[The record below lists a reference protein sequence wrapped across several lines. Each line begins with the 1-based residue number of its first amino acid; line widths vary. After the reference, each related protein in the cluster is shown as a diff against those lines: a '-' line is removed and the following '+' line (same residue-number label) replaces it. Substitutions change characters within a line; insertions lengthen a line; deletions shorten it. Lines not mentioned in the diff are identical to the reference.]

1 MLWRERIFNE
11 SRMGWVKGIISAMEV
26 LDLANYSYEQGKR
39 VLEKRE
45 SETLKQHGQFLT
57 PPNTAHYMAK
67 RLGQINSGATIIEPS
82 VGSGVLACAV
92 IEQLITE
99 NRSIEIWLDAY
110 ETDKELC
117 DVARDVLTLASKKAK
132 QSGIIIHW
140 QVFNED
146 FVLACLPEHQP
157 SLFGTEQSR
166 RKMYNFVI
174 SNPPYF
180 KLNAEDKRVKAI
192 AGKINGHTNIYTI
205 FMALSTKLLAPK
217 GKACFIVP
225 RSFCS
230 GVYFSEFRR
239 DLLKDVT
246 PLAIHV
252 FQSRNDVFK
261 GDKVLQENVIFS
273 FEKLSQPKK
282 QRYWAG
288 SVNISVSKDDSEL
301 NENVLNRQVS
311 FQHFLNDR
319 DGQVFFRLPTGIH
332 DEQILEAVDQW
343 DGSLEKY
350 GWQVSTGRV
359 VPFRTGHLL
368 KEKLTT
374 GNGTVPLLWM
384 QNVKPYYV
392 DYPLSEFDKPRAIS
406 TQDAVLLVPNSNYVL
421 LRRFSSKEDR
431 RRLVS
436 APLIG
441 KDFNFEQIGFEN
453 HLNFI
458 YGKKGALL
466 PSEAV
471 GLSALFNSAIIDR
484 YFRIVNG
491 NTQVN
496 AAELRILSLPPVEV
510 IRNIG
515 GKIQQIPTPTAEQAD
530 NIIFSTL
537 WQMKLLAEE
546 FPMIQETR
554 LTMGKIEQAQEV
566 LEALGLPSA
575 QQNEVS
581 ALTLLALARLSE
593 KAQWKDASSQS
604 LRVHDILVK
613 IKQDYGREYAENSRE
628 TIRRKVLHQLEQA
641 GIVVRNADDPSRS
654 TNSGLNNYVLSELV
668 LDVLHSYGT
677 SKWKSQIN
685 KFFAQQGSLLEIYQK
700 TREQNKIPLQVA
712 DGKIYKLS
720 PGKHNKLEVAI
731 VEEFAPRFAPG
742 AKLIYLGD
750 TAKKTLVFDET
761 AFIKLNIPVS
771 EHGKFPDVILYD
783 SKKKWLFLV
792 EAVTSH
798 GPVSPKRQFEL
809 EKLFEMCKAAKIYV
823 TAFLDFSTYKKY
835 ANDIAWETEVWM
847 AEMPSHMIHFNG
859 DKFLGP
865 R

>member
-1 MLWRERIFNE
+1 
-11 SRMGWVKGIISAMEV
+11 MEV
-26 LDLANYSYEQGKR
+26 LDLVNYSYEQGKR
-39 VLEKRE
+39 VLEKKE
-45 SETLKQHGQFLT
+45 PETLKEHGQFLT

-67 RLGQINSGATIIEPS
+67 RLGQIHSDATIIEPAI
-82 VGSGVLACAV
+82 GSGVLACAV
-92 IEQLITE
+92 IEKLIKE
-99 NRSIEIWLDAY
+99 NQPTEIWLDAY
-110 ETDKELC
+110 ETDEELC
-117 DVARDVLTLASKKAK
+117 DVARDVLTLASKKAE
-132 QSGIIIHW
+132 QRGIKIHW
-140 QVFNED
+140 QVFQED

-157 SLFGTEQSR
+157 SLFGREQSR
-166 RKMYNFVI
+166 RKTYDFVI

-192 AGKINGHTNIYTI
+192 AGQINGHTNIYTI
-205 FMALSTKLLAPK
+205 FIALSTKLLVSK

-239 DLLKDVT
+239 DLLRDVT

-273 FEKLSQPKK
+273 FEKLSKPKE

-288 SVNISVSKDDSEL
+288 SINISISKDDSEL
-301 NENVLNRQVS
+301 KENVINRQVS

-332 DEQILEAVDQW
+332 DEQILDAVDHW
-343 DGSLEKY
+343 DGTLEKY

-359 VPFRTGHLL
+359 VPFRAEHLL
-368 KEKLTT
+368 KEKLTI

-392 DYPLSEFDKPRAIS
+392 EYPLNQFDKPQAIS
-406 TQDAVLLVPNSNYVL
+406 TQDAELLVPNSNYVL

-431 RRLVS
+431 RRLIS

-458 YGKKGALL
+458 YSRRSVLL
-466 PSEAV
+466 PSEAL
-471 GLSALFNSAIIDR
+471 GLSALFNSAIVDR

-510 IRNIG
+510 IRSIG
-515 GKIQQIPTPTAEQAD
+515 EKIQQIQNPTAEKAD

-537 WQMKLLAEE
+537 WKMNLLAEE

-566 LEALGLPSA
+566 LEALGLPYA
-575 QQNEVS
+575 QQNEIS
-581 ALTLLALARLSE
+581 ALTLLALALLSE
-593 KAQWKDASSQS
+593 KAHWKDATSQN
-604 LRVHDILVK
+604 LRVHDILIK

-628 TIRRKVLHQLEQA
+628 TIRRKVLHQFEQA
-641 GIVVRNADDPSRS
+641 GIVVRNSDDPSRP
-654 TNSGLNNYVLSELV
+654 TNSGLNNYILSDLV

-677 SKWKSQIN
+677 SKWKLMVN
-685 KFFAQQGSLLEIYQK
+685 KFLAQQGSLLVTYQK
-700 TREQNKIPLQVA
+700 AREQNKVPLRVA
-712 DGKIYKLS
+712 DGKVYKLS

-731 VEEFAPRFAPG
+731 VEDFAPRFAPG

-750 TAKKTLVFDET
+750 TAKKTLVFDEF
-761 AFIKLNIPVS
+761 AFAKLGIPVS
-771 EHGKFPDVILYD
+771 EHGKFPDAILYD
-783 SKKKWLFLV
+783 TKRKWLFLI

-809 EKLFEMCKAAKIYV
+809 EKLFEKCKAGKVYV
-823 TAFLDFSTYKKY
+823 TAFLDFANYKKY
-835 ANDIAWETEVWM
+835 ANEIAWETEVWI

>member
-1 MLWRERIFNE
+1 
-11 SRMGWVKGIISAMEV
+11 MEV
-26 LDLANYSYEQGKR
+26 LDLVSYSYEQGKR

-45 SETLKQHGQFLT
+45 SETLKEHGQFLT
-57 PPNTAHYMAK
+57 PPNTARYMAK
-67 RLGQINSGATIIEPS
+67 RLGKIQSGATIIEPS
-82 VGSGVLACAV
+82 IGSGVLACAV
-92 IEQLITE
+92 IEKLITE
-99 NRSIEIWLDAY
+99 HQSTELWLDAY
-110 ETDKELC
+110 EIDKELC
-117 DVARDVLTLASKKAK
+117 DIARDVLTLASKKAE
-132 QSGIIIHW
+132 QSGIKIHW
-140 QVFNED
+140 QIFQED
-146 FVLACLPEHQP
+146 FILACLPEHQP
-157 SLFGTEQSR
+157 SLFGSEQSR
-166 RKMYNFVI
+166 RKLYDFVI

-205 FMALSTKLLAPK
+205 FMALSTKLLTPE

-230 GVYFSEFRR
+230 GIYFSEFRR
-239 DLLKDVT
+239 DLLRDVT

-252 FQSRNDVFK
+252 FQSRNDVFR

-273 FEKLSQPKK
+273 FEKLSQPKE

-319 DGQVFFRLPTGIH
+319 DGQVFFRLPTGVH
-332 DEQILEAVDQW
+332 DEQILDAVDRW
-343 DGSLEKY
+343 GGSLEKY

-359 VPFRTGHLL
+359 VPFRAKYLL

-384 QNVKPYYV
+384 QNVKPYHV
-392 DYPLSEFDKPRAIS
+392 EFPLSEFDKPQAIS
-406 TQDAVLLVPNSNYVL
+406 TEDSVLLVPNSNYVL

-431 RRLVS
+431 RRLIS

-458 YGKKGALL
+458 YGKKGSLL
-466 PSEAV
+466 PSEAI
-471 GLSALFNSAIIDR
+471 GLSALFNSAIVDR

-496 AAELRILSLPPVEV
+496 ASELRILSLPPVEV
-510 IRNIG
+510 IKSIG
-515 GKIQQIPTPTAEQAD
+515 EKIQQIQNPTAEQAD

-581 ALTLLALARLSE
+581 ALTLLALAQLSE
-593 KAQWKDASSQS
+593 KTKWKDASNQS

-613 IKQDYGREYAENSRE
+613 IKQDYGRVYAENSRE

-641 GIVVRNADDPSRS
+641 GIVIRNADDPSRP
-654 TNSGLNNYVLSELV
+654 TNSGLNNYVLSDQV
-668 LDVLHSYGT
+668 LDILHSYDT
-677 SKWKSQIN
+677 SKWKSKVN
-685 KFFAQQGSLLEIYQK
+685 KFLAQQGSLLETYQSA
-700 TREQNKIPLQVA
+700 REQNKIPLQVA

-750 TAKKTLVFDET
+750 TAKKILVFEEAT
-761 AFIKLNIPVS
+761 FVKLGIPVS
-771 EHGKFPDVILYD
+771 GHGKFPDVILYD
-783 SKKKWLFLV
+783 SKKKWLFLI

-798 GPVSPKRQFEL
+798 GPVSPKRHFEL
-809 EKLFEMCKAAKIYV
+809 EKLLEMCKAGKIYV
-823 TAFLDFSTYKKY
+823 TAFLDFSVYKKY
-835 ANDIAWETEVWM
+835 SNDIAWETEVWI
-847 AEMPSHMIHFNG
+847 AETPSHMIHFNG